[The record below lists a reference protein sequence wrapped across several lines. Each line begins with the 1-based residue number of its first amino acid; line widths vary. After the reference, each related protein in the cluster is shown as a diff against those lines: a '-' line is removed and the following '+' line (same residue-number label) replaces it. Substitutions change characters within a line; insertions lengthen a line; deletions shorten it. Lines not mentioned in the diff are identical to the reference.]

1 MSIELLGL
9 LATLFIVLAFCNNDK
24 KLIRLFDS
32 IGALLFVIYGL
43 ITGAL
48 SVWILN
54 AILIIVNAY
63 KIIKKK

>member
-9 LATLFIVLAFCNNDK
+9 LATLFIVLVFCFNDK

-43 ITGAL
+43 ITGDL

-54 AILIIVNAY
+54 AILIVINAY